1 MTIRSFISG
10 FMAGLLFLV
19 FIVFVQ
25 FSLFVLLNRPPKSTL
40 PELSGNTIEMSPLPA
55 EDPIRY
61 PLVTMDET
69 IVAIPAP
76 LPSPKREV
84 TGVTKPAAKSEVV
97 LKPRIVP
104 RKKPDEKKIEENF
117 RTYCYAIG
125 NPKALSPREKI
136 CVKRDMTTDKIYR
149 IN

>member
-1 MTIRSFISG
+1 MTVRSFISG
-10 FMAGLLFLV
+10 FAVGLLFLA
-19 FIVFVQ
+19 FVVLIQ

-69 IVAIPAP
+69 IIAIPAP
-76 LPSPKREV
+76 LPTPKRE
-84 TGVTKPAAKSEVV
+84 VTKPAAKSKVAP
-97 LKPRIVP
+97 KTPRIV
-104 RKKPDEKKIEENF
+104 REKLTEKQIEENF
-117 RTYCYAIG
+117 RTYCYTIG
-125 NPKALSPREKI
+125 NPKALSPKEKV